1 MLVKTQEQYKRLKFP
16 ELPDFSELPNFSM
29 SGNTS
34 KTPVGEKKKTIRK
47 KQNTSGDNKKSRTKL
62 KKEDKLDYDP
72 IIMNQEWF
80 DGPDNTGDE
89 ERAVMKLL
97 KEQDE
102 ELESL
107 LLPAAAT
114 TTPAPVPPPAP
125 LEQDLFGSLV
135 KECLAIVCIGK
146 DALPSGTDFVSSK
159 EKEDPE
165 TYQDKLF
172 YFTAKEES
180 LEFRTDHW
188 VPLKDKL
195 FLKIQLMVLKISEL
209 KQFHDEL
216 IKTNELHV
224 VDTTDGKHK
233 NMLLVRSATKNDST
247 NLLTNEKDL
256 NRWKCIHNF
265 YHLVDYICACVLSR
279 VQQEKPEN
287 LLGKS
292 LIQLWKIF
300 STEKYFD
307 KPISKWDDLSG
318 YEFVD
323 NIKELYNTFENI
335 KQILLK

>member
-1 MLVKTQEQYKRLKFP
+1 
-16 ELPDFSELPNFSM
+16 M
-29 SGNTS
+29 SG
-34 KTPVGEKKKTIRK
+34 KAPVGEKKKIVRK
-47 KQNTSGDNKKSRTKL
+47 KQTVSGDKKKPRTKS

-89 ERAVMKLL
+89 ERSVMKLL
-97 KEQDE
+97 KEQE
-102 ELESL
+102 QELESL
-107 LLPAAAT
+107 ITPCAPPPNHTSTT
-114 TTPAPVPPPAP
+114 TTPGPAP
-125 LEQDLFGSLV
+125 KEQEEDLFGSLV

-146 DALPSGTDFVSSK
+146 DALPSGTTQELLL
-159 EKEDPE
+159 EKGQDPE
-165 TYQDKLF
+165 TYQDKMF

-180 LEFRTDHW
+180 LQFRTDHW

-195 FLKIQLMVLKISEL
+195 FLKIQLMVLKIPEL

-233 NMLLVRSATKNDST
+233 NMLLVRSAAKNDST

-265 YHLVDYICACVLSR
+265 YHLIDYISACVLSR
-279 VQQEKPEN
+279 VQQEKPEV
-287 LLGKS
+287 LLGKT
-292 LIQLWKIF
+292 LIQLWKLF

-335 KQILLK
+335 KKILLK

>member
-1 MLVKTQEQYKRLKFP
+1 
-16 ELPDFSELPNFSM
+16 
-29 SGNTS
+29 
-34 KTPVGEKKKTIRK
+34 
-47 KQNTSGDNKKSRTKL
+47 
-62 KKEDKLDYDP
+62 
-72 IIMNQEWF
+72 MNQEWF

-107 LLPAAAT
+107 LTALPTTAT
-114 TTPAPVPPPAP
+114 ITTAPGPAP
-125 LEQDLFGSLV
+125 EKDLFGSLV

-146 DALPSGTDFVSSK
+146 DALPSGK
-159 EKEDPE
+159 ECLEKDKEDPE
-165 TYQDKLF
+165 TYQDKMF

-180 LEFRTDHW
+180 LQFRTDHW

-195 FLKIQLMVLKISEL
+195 FLKTQLMVLKIPEL

-216 IKTNELHV
+216 VKTNELHV

-233 NMLLVRSATKNDST
+233 NMLLVRSAAKNDST

-265 YHLVDYICACVLSR
+265 YHLVDYISACVLFR
-279 VQQEKPEN
+279 VQQEKPEI
-287 LLGKS
+287 LLGKT
-292 LIQLWKIF
+292 LIQLWKLF